1 MTVDIGRSAFHSK
14 TQIWRHLAKTRFF
27 QLFWCCGL
35 LRFCQDWS
43 LIIFYL
49 KKRQEKTNHADE
61 QNSVARSTFKI
72 TGVDLATPSNCSKNY
87 VSDHCLRI
95 LTISSDQICEEY
107 PIKML
112 SGHVSSWNRM
122 VSENLWRHFKP
133 LILKSPN
140 RSYFVRRRG
149 SFFSAIFEGKKC

>member
-1 MTVDIGRSAFHSK
+1 MINLGRSAFHSK
-14 TQIWRHLAKTRFF
+14 TQIWGHLAKTRFF
-27 QLFWCCGL
+27 QLFWCCDL

-43 LIIFYL
+43 LNIFYL
-49 KKRQEKTNHADE
+49 KKGQEKTTPAGE
-61 QNSVARSTFKI
+61 QNSVTSATFKI
-72 TGVDLATPSNCSKNY
+72 NGVAEVTPSNCSENY

-122 VSENLWRHFKP
+122 VSENLWRHFNP
-133 LILKSPN
+133 VILNLTLWHDFCS
-140 RSYFVRRRG
+140 
-149 SFFSAIFEGKKC
+149 SARVAFPRHIWR